1 MIRFRTKTFVLV
13 QSSHHLPRASDIC
26 AERLQSQKG
35 VGLWNIPVNLDTRG
49 EVMLIFLQTSI
60 DRFQKE
66 KKIDI
71 SPATCF
77 WYMQRGSCLLISID
91 SSKKWPC
98 WKSAFLC
105 RISCFIL
112 YLSPI
117 WIHSLHSFPHLHS
130 HWSRNCLWAA
140 VSSFFW
146 YTCIAILTF
155 FLQNWQLT
163 TIFTIQTI
171 AFAILTIEKTILVTF
186 EKFW

>member
-1 MIRFRTKTFVLV
+1 MLHKWLGFEPRPLFLLE
-13 QSSHHLPRASDIC
+13 SSHHLPLASDIC

-66 KKIDI
+66 KTIDI

-117 WIHSLHSFPHLHS
+117 WIHSLHSFSHLHS
-130 HWSRNCLWAA
+130 HWSRKEPSQ
-140 VSSFFW
+140 VP
-146 YTCIAILTF
+146 
-155 FLQNWQLT
+155 Q
-163 TIFTIQTI
+163 I
-171 AFAILTIEKTILVTF
+171 AFELLYQDAKMMVHLFWIFVFVYLIYLYYYIIYILIFCISSS
-186 EKFW
+186 